1 MMTGRADFTAI
12 VLWISRLGNWTDRL
26 AIKNTILAKHSAI
39 RKARKFLIWST
50 VFQVAGAMRAMPD
63 AFGIVKRRLS
73 SARAEV
79 KTEILAPII
88 MIARRQPAAL
98 WTASAA
104 RLICG
109 NAKGKI

>member
-50 VFQVAGAMRAMPD
+50 VFQAAGAMRAMPD
-63 AFGIVKRRLS
+63 VSGIANKRLS

-79 KTEILAPII
+79 KTESLAPII
-88 MIARRQPAAL
+88 MIARRQPAVL
-98 WTASAA
+98 LTESAG

-109 NAKGKI
+109 NAKGRI